1 VTFLASATGF
11 APDPDTIGIPAQFK
25 DFTPPTFSPTLTLT
39 STTGQVSWPAVAA
52 GVTVEGSNDNVTF
65 VTATGTVYPTA
76 ATGRNAFGGSTKF
89 LFVRAYNAAGVYT
102 PTTAFAVPPQD
113 PTVPAITRFTSASL
127 TLRYATD
134 PTRPNEFQLDYTISN
149 FPTSGS
155 VNAVILQDGVDIG
168 IPVTSGT
175 PSQTQ
180 GFWASPVALNATGS
194 PAIEWSIYL
203 EVLDSTGNNVEA
215 TSKTLTATSYV

>member
-1 VTFLASATGF
+1 
-11 APDPDTIGIPAQFK
+11 
-25 DFTPPTFSPTLTLT
+25 
-39 STTGQVSWPAVAA
+39 VSG
-52 GVTVEGSNDNVTF
+52 GVTVEGSTDNVTF
-65 VTATGTVYPTA
+65 TTATGTTYPSTA
-76 ATGRNAFGGSTKF
+76 TSRNAFGGATKF
-89 LFVRAYNAAGVYT
+89 LFVRAYNAANIYT
-102 PTTAFAVPPQD
+102 PTYAFAVPPQD

-134 PTRPNEFQLDYTISN
+134 PTYPNEFELNYTISN
-149 FPTSGS
+149 FPSGGTM
-155 VNAVILQDGVDIG
+155 NAVILQDGVDVG
-168 IPVTSGT
+168 VRPTGGPPGT

-180 GFWASPVALNATGS
+180 GFWSSPVALNATGS